1 MKFPPGRTRAA
12 STQHP
17 SDHPFACR
25 MEFSAACCVLEGCAP
40 DAINFGAMAEEDDE
54 GGDDNNNNI
63 IMMLPPNGRDYVSIH
78 L

>member
-1 MKFPPGRTRAA
+1 
-12 STQHP
+12 
-17 SDHPFACR
+17 
-25 MEFSAACCVLEGCAP
+25 VLEGCAP

>member
-1 MKFPPGRTRAA
+1 
-12 STQHP
+12 
-17 SDHPFACR
+17 
-25 MEFSAACCVLEGCAP
+25 MEFSAACCVLEGCTP

-63 IMMLPPNGRDYVSIH
+63 IMMLPPNGRDYVSIY